1 MKFEELEI
9 GGRYYID
16 NDGTTGVL
24 LRGELSE
31 GTYGFKVD
39 QTEHYYA
46 ESNDGLVR
54 FGLGDN
60 FNYSPVELDSEE
72 IEN

>member
-16 NDGTTGVL
+16 NNGTIGVL

-31 GTYGFKVD
+31 GTSGFKVD

-46 ESNDGLVR
+46 ENNDGLVR
-54 FGLGDN
+54 FSLNDT
-60 FNYSPVELDSEE
+60 FNYSPVEL
-72 IEN
+72 EN

>member
-16 NDGTTGVL
+16 HDKTIGVL
-24 LRGELSE
+24 LEGESPE
-31 GTYGFKVD
+31 GTPGFQVD

-54 FGLGDN
+54 FSLNDT
-60 FNYSPVELDSEE
+60 FNYLPVELDSEE

>member
-9 GGRYYID
+9 GTRYHID
-16 NDGTTGVL
+16 DNGTTGVL
-24 LRGELSE
+24 LQGELSE
-31 GTYGFKVD
+31 GISGFKVD